1 MDILISY
8 IAVTILLHIYSTL
21 KSRIHEIIII
31 SSIYLIIMSLIQMIE
46 IIKIR
51 LIFITDLER

>member
-31 SSIYLIIMSLIQMIE
+31 SSIYL
-46 IIKIR
+46 
-51 LIFITDLER
+51 